1 MIGDVSAEYGEHELR
16 SPRYF
21 CFRRQVVNFQN
32 MEANAGTNRTHNVP
46 FFAVL
51 NAWAKIP
58 GNS

>member
-1 MIGDVSAEYGEHELR
+1 MIGDGFTEYGEHELR

-21 CFRRQVVNFQN
+21 CFRRAGVNFQN
-32 MEANAGTNRTHNVP
+32 MEANAGTNWANNVA